1 MGQDI
6 RLKTIAKELN
16 VGVNTIVEFL
26 HKKGYVIDANPNT
39 KIDSGQYAM
48 LIKEYSSDMMAKKQ
62 MEKQVEIDKKRKEN
76 ITAEK
81 EQTNKPQNN
90 AAETTNQSNPKPEIK
105 LVGKI
110 DLGQNKTKTTNT
122 QQQQKTA
129 DDNKQK
135 QPVQQDNTKTENS
148 GNQGSQQKNDNKKNQ
163 QGNRPQ
169 REDRTVKVV
178 GKVDLDSLNP
188 KNRNND
194 RKQGDKRDDNRQQQD
209 RNRKPERQAAEAS
222 ERSEEIF
229 APRVQKITGPTI
241 LGKIE
246 LPTEPKGNSPRKL
259 SKKKRRRIGKE
270 PVDIQQKDEMRE
282 NSRGESKNRPSK
294 KDKKGEPKGERNES
308 RGGGNNNN
316 NDSRKNRD
324 KKRRNEDIKK
334 EITVEDTKKQVKETL
349 ARLTNAG
356 GKSQTSKHNRE
367 KREKVRERINEENKI
382 AESEKKMLE
391 VTEYISANDLA
402 TLMNVP
408 VRDLLSICFDL
419 GFPVSINS
427 SLDAEMIKVLA
438 EEFGFEV
445 KFLVLG
451 EEPDPVNKLNPA
463 EMQPRPPIVTIM
475 GHVDHGKTALLDY
488 IRKTNVIAGE
498 AGGITQHIGAYNVTL
513 PDGKRI
519 TFLDTPG
526 HEAFTA
532 MRARGTKITDIV
544 VIVIAADSQVM
555 PTTEEAISH
564 AKAAN
569 VPIIFAINKIDRPNA
584 DPEKIRRELSDRGML
599 VEDWGGDYGCVN
611 ISAKQGTNVDQLL
624 ERILLEA
631 EMLDLKAHYTCPA
644 FGSVVDAAL
653 DHGQGYVTNVVI
665 SHGTLKVGDVV
676 WAGCYSGK
684 IKAMFN
690 ERNKR
695 VKSAGPAM
703 AASILGLN
711 GAPNAGDKFEVM
723 EDERSARER
732 AVRRQQLE
740 REITNRINVIDLN
753 KFAHDVIAGNAEEL
767 VLNLVIKGDVQGSIE
782 ALKSSFEKL
791 STDNIK
797 VKVIHAGVGQISESD
812 VMLAKASKAII
823 IGFQVRPAQG
833 TKKLAEKDNVEIRLY
848 SIIYDAIDDVKDALE
863 GMLSPDIKEEIT
875 GTAEIKE
882 VFKISKVGNIAGC
895 MVQDGKIIRKNKCRV
910 IRDGIVVYSGELGS
924 LKRYKDD
931 VAEVTTGMECG
942 LNIDKF
948 IDIEVGDIIESFE
961 EKKVKKTL

>member
-1 MGQDI
+1 MQDNKDI
-6 RLKTIAKELN
+6 RLNKIAKELN
-16 VGVNTIVEFL
+16 VGINTIVEFL
-26 HKKGYVIDANPNT
+26 HKKGQKIDANPNT
-39 KIDSGQYAM
+39 KIDGAQYDM
-48 LIKEYSSDMMAKKQ
+48 LMKEFSSDMLAKKQ
-62 MEKQVEIDKKRKEN
+62 VEKQVEIDKKRKET
-76 ITAEK
+76 ITAGK
-81 EQTNKPQNN
+81 EQNKEQNKAQNKNTTDKQEFKILGKIDLNQNNKTKPQQQQKPAVDNKPQQPVQQ
-90 AAETTNQSNPKPEIK
+90 ENPKPEN
-105 LVGKI
+105 
-110 DLGQNKTKTTNT
+110 QN
-122 QQQQKTA
+122 
-129 DDNKQK
+129 
-135 QPVQQDNTKTENS
+135 
-148 GNQGSQQKNDNKKNQ
+148 GQQKNDNRNNNKPNNKPN
-163 QGNRPQ
+163 NNKPKD
-169 REDRTVKVV
+169 EKSIKVV
-178 GKVDLDSLNP
+178 GKVDLDALNRPAAAPEKKNNERRDEAAKPQIRERRPDRMSTEPVP
-188 KNRNND
+188 K
-194 RKQGDKRDDNRQQQD
+194 DD
-209 RNRKPERQAAEAS
+209 
-222 ERSEEIF
+222 EIF
-229 APRVQKITGPTI
+229 VPKVYKITGPNI
-241 LGKIE
+241 VGKIE
-246 LPTEPKGNSPRKL
+246 LRDEPKPQSGKRQ

-270 PVDIQQKDEMRE
+270 PVDIQQKDEQRE
-282 NSRGESKNRPSK
+282 NSKGDSKNRPPK
-294 KDKKGEPKGERNES
+294 NGKKGEPHERGERNENKGNGES
-308 RGGGNNNN
+308 RRG
-316 NDSRKNRD
+316 RD
-324 KKRRNEDIKK
+324 KKRRTEEIKK
-334 EITVEDTKKQVKETL
+334 EITAEDIKKQIREI
-349 ARLTNAG
+349 NALQNSTKA
-356 GKSQTSKHNRE
+356 KSQTSLHNRD
-367 KREKVRERINEENKI
+367 RRDRAHQRILEENKL
-382 AESEKKMLE
+382 AETQKNVLE
-391 VTEYISANDLA
+391 ITEFITANDLA
-402 TLMNVP
+402 SLMNEP
-408 VRDLLSICFDL
+408 VNKLLSICFDL

-427 SLDAEMIKVLA
+427 RLDAEMIKVITDEL
-438 EEFGFEV
+438 GFEV
-445 KFLVLG
+445 KFLGVG
-451 EEPDPVNKLNPA
+451 EEPDPVKKLDPD
-463 EMQPRPPIVTIM
+463 EMEPRPPIVTIM

-569 VPIIFAINKIDRPNA
+569 VPIVFAVNKIDRPNA
-584 DPEKIRRELSDRGML
+584 DPEKIRRELSERGML
-599 VEDWGGDYGCVN
+599 VEDWGGDYGCVD
-611 ISAKQGTNVDQLL
+611 ISAKQGTNVDKLL

-631 EMLDLKAHYTCPA
+631 EMLDLKASYTCPA

-732 AVRRQQLE
+732 AVRRQQIE
-740 REITNRINVIDLN
+740 REITNRINVMDLN

-791 STDNIK
+791 STESIK

-875 GTAEIKE
+875 GTAEVKE
-882 VFKISKVGNIAGC
+882 IFHIAKVGNIAGC

-924 LKRYKDD
+924 LKRFKDD
-931 VAEVTTGMECG
+931 ASEVITGMECG

-948 IDIEVGDIIESFE
+948 NDIKVGDIIESYE
-961 EKKVKKTL
+961 EKEVRKKL

>member
-1 MGQDI
+1 MQDI
-6 RLKTIAKELN
+6 RLNKIAKELN
-16 VGVNTIVEFL
+16 VGINTIVEFL
-26 HKKGYVIDANPNT
+26 HKKGQKIDANPNT
-39 KIDSGQYAM
+39 KIDGNQYDM
-48 LIKEYSSDMMAKKQ
+48 LVKEFSSDMLAKKQ
-62 MEKQVEIDKKRKEN
+62 VEKQVEIDKKRKET
-76 ITAEK
+76 ITADKVQNK
-81 EQTNKPQNN
+81 EQNKNQNN
-90 AAETTNQSNPKPEIK
+90 NKNEKQEFKI
-105 LVGKI
+105 LGKI
-110 DLGQNKTKTTNT
+110 DLNQNNKTKTTNP
-122 QQQQKTA
+122 QQPQQQKTA
-129 DDNKQK
+129 DDNKPK
-135 QPVQQDNTKTENS
+135 QPVQQENTKTD
-148 GNQGSQQKNDNKKNQ
+148 NQNGQQRNDNKKKNKNNPNQ
-163 QGNRPQ
+163 K
-169 REDRTVKVV
+169 EERTIKVV
-178 GKVDLDSLNP
+178 GKVDLDALNQRP
-188 KNRNND
+188 ANQNNGD
-194 RKQGDKRDDNRQQQD
+194 RRDDNRQQDRERKRTQD
-209 RNRKPERQAAEAS
+209 RLSNDAVPKDD
-222 ERSEEIF
+222 EIF
-229 APRVQKITGPTI
+229 APKVHKITGPTI
-241 LGKIE
+241 VGKIE
-246 LPTEPKGNSPRKL
+246 LHEEPKSNSSRRQ

-270 PVDIQQKDEMRE
+270 PVDILQKEDQRE
-282 NSRGESKNRPSK
+282 NGKGDNKNRQSKNGK
-294 KDKKGEPKGERNES
+294 KGGEDKKSERNENK
-308 RGGGNNNN
+308 NNEP
-316 NDSRKNRD
+316 RRNRD
-324 KKRRNEDIKK
+324 KKRRPEEIKK
-334 EITVEDTKKQVKETL
+334 EITAEDIKKQIKETL
-349 ARLTNAG
+349 AIQQSSGR
-356 GKSQTSKHNRE
+356 KSQTSKHSHD
-367 KREKVRERINEENKI
+367 KRAIIRERINEENKL
-382 AESEKKMLE
+382 AETQKKVLE
-391 VTEYISANDLA
+391 ITEFITANELSS
-402 TLMNVP
+402 LMDVP
-408 VRDLLSICFDL
+408 VNKIIETCFDL
-419 GFPVSINS
+419 GTPISINS
-427 SLDAEMIKVLA
+427 RLDAEMISILA

-445 KFLVLG
+445 KFLNIGDETDLTKKL
-451 EEPDPVNKLNPA
+451 DPNDMK
-463 EMQPRPPIVTIM
+463 PRPPIVTIM

-569 VPIIFAINKIDRPNA
+569 VPIIFAVNKIDRPNA
-584 DPEKIRRELSDRGML
+584 DPEKIRRELSERGML
-599 VEDWGGDYGCVN
+599 TEDWGGDYGCVD
-611 ISAKQGTNVDQLL
+611 ISAKQGTNVDKLL
-624 ERILLEA
+624 DRILLEA
-631 EMLDLKAHYTCPA
+631 EMLDLKASYTCPA
-644 FGSVVDAAL
+644 FGSVVEASL
-653 DHGQGYVTNVVI
+653 DHGQGYVTNVVV

-695 VKSAGPAM
+695 IKSAGPAE
-703 AASILGLN
+703 AASVLGLN

-732 AVRRQQLE
+732 AVRRQQIE
-740 REITNRINVIDLN
+740 REITNRINVMDLN
-753 KFAHDVIAGNAEEL
+753 KFAHDVIAGNTEEL

-791 STDNIK
+791 STESIK

-882 VFKISKVGNIAGC
+882 IFKISKVGNIAGC

-924 LKRYKDD
+924 LKRFKDD
-931 VAEVTTGMECG
+931 VSEVTTGMECG

-948 IDIEVGDIIESFE
+948 NDIQVGDIIESYE
-961 EKKVKKTL
+961 EKEVRKKL